1 MSHIALQE
9 ALDGKVV
16 TWMEKVTDEEYLAGA
31 PERSAADDSLRLAW
45 MERAT
50 QARRRSSVEESATA
64 GRRVSLWLNPFDV
77 TDFTP

>member
-1 MSHIALQE
+1 
-9 ALDGKVV
+9 
-16 TWMEKVTDEEYLAGA
+16 
-31 PERSAADDSLRLAW
+31 

-77 TDFTP
+77 TDSLRDGFVPGPPEHSLSYSTLFVP